1 MTVNSSPLFTKEA
14 SLEEVNMLIRWA
26 AAEGWNPGVDDAAL
40 FHAAD
45 SSGFFVTCVDDKPV
59 AGISLVKHSDDQAF
73 LGLYL
78 CLPEYRGTG
87 IGLAT
92 WDHALASVSGHCVGL
107 DGVVE
112 QQDNYRQSGFT
123 YHFGNTRYS
132 GPLRPSLFDNAA
144 VMATPSTAEIRPATL
159 DDYQSIIKYD
169 AMIGGFERR
178 AFINAW
184 LTPCDTRQTFL
195 ALEDDTIVGMV
206 GIRKCI
212 EGFKIGPLLGNTPL
226 IALALLA
233 SITEVAS
240 GENIMLDVPDKN
252 PAAIEIAK
260 SLELEPIFETTRMYR
275 GAAPAIDLERL
286 FGVATLELG

>member
-1 MTVNSSPLFTKEA
+1 
-14 SLEEVNMLIRWA
+14 MLLRWA
-26 AAEGWNPGVDDAAL
+26 ASEGWNPGVDDAAL
-40 FHAAD
+40 FHATD
-45 SSGFFVTCVDDKPV
+45 TSGFFITCVDDSPV
-59 AGISLVKHSDDQAF
+59 AGISLVKHSRDQAF

-92 WDHALASVSGHCVGL
+92 WNHALASVSGHCVGL

-112 QQDNYRQSGFT
+112 QQDNYRQSGFS

-132 GPLRPSLFDNAA
+132 GLLRPDLPDKLAA
-144 VMATPSTAEIRPATL
+144 SAAPSTAEIRPAIT
-159 DDYQSIIKYD
+159 DDCQSIIKYD

-178 AFINAW
+178 AFINAL
-184 LTPCDTRQTFL
+184 LTPCNTRQTFL

-212 EGFKIGPLLGNTPL
+212 EGFKLGPLLGNSPA
-226 IALALLA
+226 IALSLISSAA
-233 SITEVAS
+233 NIAN
-240 GENIMLDVPDKN
+240 GESIMLDVPVKN

-260 SLELEPIFETTRMYR
+260 SLKLEPTFETARMYR
-275 GAAPAIDLERL
+275 GPAPAITLERL

>member
-1 MTVNSSPLFTKEA
+1 MSVNSSPLFTNEA
-14 SLEEVNMLIRWA
+14 SLEEVDMLIQWA

-40 FHAAD
+40 FHATD
-45 SSGFFVTCVDDKPV
+45 TSGFFITCVDDKPV

-112 QQDNYRQSGFT
+112 QQDNYRQSGFS

-132 GPLRPSLFDNAA
+132 GPLLPGLPDKIAA
-144 VMATPSTAEIRPATL
+144 SAAPTTAKIRPATL

-178 AFINAW
+178 ALINAW

-206 GIRKCI
+206 GIRACI
-212 EGFKIGPLLGNTPL
+212 EGFKIGPLLGNSPL

-233 SITEVAS
+233 SIAEVAN

-260 SLELEPIFETTRMYR
+260 SLKLEPIFETARMYR